1 MKTQEQVSIEINNY
15 LNKASNHLFIT
26 ESGHMYKIQTFEREG
41 KRYYATITLGK
52 GFVSINVKEALNDRT
67 YSWYGNNSLDVL
79 KNVVFP
85 SYQKSKSIP
94 YFKKMRELMTGL
106 MSEIQVD
113 NSLNKDLVEK
123 IKAMLP
129 QLEKTI

>member
-15 LNKASNHLFIT
+15 LNKASNHLFVT

-129 QLEKTI
+129 QLEKTN

>member
-1 MKTQEQVSIEINNY
+1 MKTKEQVSTEINNY
-15 LNKASNHLFIT
+15 LNKTSNHLFIT
-26 ESGHMYKIQTFEREG
+26 ESGHMYKIQSFEREG
-41 KRYYATITLGK
+41 KLYYATITLGK

-94 YFKKMRELMTGL
+94 YFKKMRELVTEL
-106 MSEIQVD
+106 MSEIQID
-113 NSLNKDLVEK
+113 NTLNKDLVEK

-129 QLEKTI
+129 QLEKTN

>member
-15 LNKASNHLFIT
+15 LNKASNHLFVT

-123 IKAMLP
+123 IKTMLP

>member
-1 MKTQEQVSIEINNY
+1 
-15 LNKASNHLFIT
+15 
-26 ESGHMYKIQTFEREG
+26 MYKIQTFEREG

>member
-15 LNKASNHLFIT
+15 LNKASNHLFVT

>member
-1 MKTQEQVSIEINNY
+1 MKTQEQVSIEVNNY
-15 LNKASNHLFIT
+15 FNKASNHLFVT

-52 GFVSINVKEALNDRT
+52 GFASIQVRETLNERT
-67 YSWYGNNSLDVL
+67 YAWCGNNSL
-79 KNVVFP
+79 NVMKDIAFP
-85 SYQKSKSIP
+85 RYQKSKSIP
-94 YFKKMRELMTGL
+94 YFKKMRELMTEL
-106 MSEIQVD
+106 MSEIQID